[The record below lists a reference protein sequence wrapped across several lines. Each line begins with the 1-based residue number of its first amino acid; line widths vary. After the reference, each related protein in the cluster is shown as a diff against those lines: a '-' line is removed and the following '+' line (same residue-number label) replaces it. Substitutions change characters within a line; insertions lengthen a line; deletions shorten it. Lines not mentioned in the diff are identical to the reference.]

1 MNSKITQS
9 DHAMRLIKG
18 GAVAIASFGV
28 LGTVSALWDN
38 PFFIRMT
45 PTGTWE
51 IVMLAVIAV
60 LLGVYTAIRR
70 PFCSVKTAG
79 AGGVLG
85 FLGVACPVCNKIL
98 LLLFG
103 GRIAIDLLR
112 AESRLFGRSRCT
124 YRARGRSLGIDDA
137 VSSLV
142 CPFSKTSCVNF
153 TRNARW
159 H

>member
-103 GRIAIDLLR
+103 GELLLTYYEPNR
-112 AESRLFGRSRCT
+112 VYLAALGVLTVLAAVLWESTMRFPAWFALFRRPH
-124 YRARGRSLGIDDA
+124 A
-137 VSSLV
+137 
-142 CPFSKTSCVNF
+142 
-153 TRNARW
+153 
-159 H
+159 